1 MQPDQTIP
9 AFVSLTGPQALCYKL
24 FSYVLHKKVLYAARD
39 IRKIVHA
46 AKYNVATVLC

>member
-1 MQPDQTIP
+1 MLQAVLLCA
-9 AFVSLTGPQALCYKL
+9 AF
-24 FSYVLHKKVLYAARD
+24 KKVLFAVRD